1 MHQKNNNIPV
11 RFQTQSKAFFDFWE
25 FEGGLSL
32 LKQLPVKPNVEEAG
46 KFVPYFYKV
55 DDLADAV
62 IEEHC
67 KNPKTFIQDIDQI
80 ISSILK
86 TNNEGLSSSVLNLK
100 NQVTKLPSW
109 LDKELLNMGCEVCN
123 ISGKSGLIILRN
135 YSLMTGYMS
144 AAINKPLI
152 ATGALKKGPT
162 KRIGETTE
170 FWVAV
175 TQKDNLK
182 IGNQGFYFALKTRLI
197 HSFSRKMIL
206 QHTSWEIDQQGL
218 PLNQWDMLATYLGF
232 SVVFLEGLKKVGFTF
247 SDQEHKAT
255 YHLWRYIGYLI
266 GIPDEILPQEHLQ
279 AIESLYLW
287 TRTQPEADEDTI
299 QLAQALHM
307 EPLLSQFPPRR
318 FEKKFIQ
325 NVNLGFDYYLIG
337 SKSCEILNL
346 PKAPIFKQLIKTVV
360 FINKADI
367 LLTKIIPN
375 YKSYLIKKGLNEQ
388 IKIEKSF
395 LYK

>member
-1 MHQKNNNIPV
+1 MHQKNNTIPV
-11 RFQTQSKAFFDFWE
+11 RFQTQSKAFYDFWE

-32 LKQLPVKPNVEEAG
+32 LKQLPVKPKVEEAE

-55 DDLADAV
+55 DKLADAV
-62 IEEHC
+62 VAEHC
-67 KNPKTFIQDIDQI
+67 TNPKTFIEDIEQI
-80 ISSILK
+80 ITWILK
-86 TNNEGLSSSVLNLK
+86 PTFEGLSNSVISLKKQITTVPDWVDRDLLNL
-100 NQVTKLPSW
+100 
-109 LDKELLNMGCEVCN
+109 GCEVCN

-175 TQKDNLK
+175 TQKNNLQV
-182 IGNQGFYFALKTRLI
+182 GNAGFYFALKTRLI

-206 QHTSWEIDQQGL
+206 DHTPWEIDQQGL

-247 SDQEHKAT
+247 TEQEHKAT

-279 AIESLYLW
+279 AIKSLYLW

-299 QLAQALHM
+299 QLARALHM
-307 EPLLSQFPPRR
+307 EPLLAKFPPRQ

-325 NVNLGFDYYLIG
+325 NVNLGFDHFLIG
-337 SKSCEILNL
+337 SKSCEILHL
-346 PKAPIFKQLIKTVV
+346 PPAPIFKHLIKSVV
-360 FINKADI
+360 LVNRADMVVAKRIPVYKKFLTNKG
-367 LLTKIIPN
+367 LREQKIIE
-375 YKSYLIKKGLNEQ
+375 KSYLKK
-388 IKIEKSF
+388 
-395 LYK
+395 